1 VERRRREQAQEE
13 PMNQSNRQRE
23 RDALVAE
30 IEAEVRETRR
40 YTGRAQLKPE
50 VIEAMRRVERHR
62 FVAQQSGPS
71 AYRDHAMPIGHGQTI
86 SQPYIV
92 ALMTDLLEIDQH
104 SKVLEIGTGCG
115 YQAAVLAEIADH
127 VYTLEIIPALEIE
140 ARQRLESLGYH
151 NVTVALG
158 NGRAGWPEQAPFD
171 AIIVTAAA
179 ESIPPAL
186 LQQLRPGGRMVIPIG
201 QPGWG
206 QSLEL
211 VTKTEDG
218 QIDQREVL
226 PVAFVPLT
234 GRDDESAGPV

>member
-1 VERRRREQAQEE
+1 
-13 PMNQSNRQRE
+13 
-23 RDALVAE
+23 
-30 IEAEVRETRR
+30 
-40 YTGRAQLKPE
+40 
-50 VIEAMRRVERHR
+50 
-62 FVAQQSGPS
+62 
-71 AYRDHAMPIGHGQTI
+71 MPIGHGQTI

-92 ALMTDLLEIDQH
+92 ALMTDLLEID
-104 SKVLEIGTGCG
+104 SDSRVLEIGTGCG
-115 YQAAVLAEIADH
+115 YQAAVLAEIAGH

-140 ARQRLESLGYH
+140 ARERLEALGYR

-158 NGRAGWPEQAPFD
+158 NGRAGWPEHAPYD

-179 ESIPPAL
+179 ESIPPPL
-186 LQQLRPGGRMVIPIG
+186 IEQLRPGGRLVIPIG

-211 VTKTEDG
+211 VTKAEDG
-218 QIDQREVL
+218 QIEHREVL

>member
-1 VERRRREQAQEE
+1 
-13 PMNQSNRQRE
+13 
-23 RDALVAE
+23 
-30 IEAEVRETRR
+30 
-40 YTGRAQLKPE
+40 
-50 VIEAMRRVERHR
+50 
-62 FVAQQSGPS
+62 
-71 AYRDHAMPIGHGQTI
+71 
-86 SQPYIV
+86 
-92 ALMTDLLEIDQH
+92 MTDLLEIDQH